1 MTTVILFHSVYGL
14 RAFERGVA
22 ERLTVA
28 GHEVFTPDLYE
39 GRVASSIEEG
49 FALKEEIGWSTLCE
63 RAERAVADLPA
74 DAVLGGFSMGAAVAA
89 SLWPKRP
96 ETAGILF
103 LHSIAEIPANA
114 RRGLPVQV
122 HLADPDIFEPA
133 DEVAAWRADAE
144 RTPVALEVFIYPG
157 AGHIYTDATLVDYDS
172 KPPGSPGAASNVALR
187 HFERTLDVC
196 PYVAAARGEK
206 GQSAKPWRYEA
217 FP

>member
-14 RAFERGVA
+14 RPFERGVA

-172 KPPGSPGAASNVALR
+172 
-187 HFERTLDVC
+187 E
-196 PYVAAARGEK
+196 AARLTWSRVERCL
-206 GQSAKPWRYEA
+206 AA
-217 FP
+217 L